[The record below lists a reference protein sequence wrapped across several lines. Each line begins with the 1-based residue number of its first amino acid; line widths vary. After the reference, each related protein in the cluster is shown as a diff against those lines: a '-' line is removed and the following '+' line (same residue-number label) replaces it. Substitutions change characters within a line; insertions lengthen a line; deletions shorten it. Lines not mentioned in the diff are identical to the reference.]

1 MSEIEE
7 ILETRR
13 NFYAFLS
20 RIYVEAPARELAAD
34 LVNGKFQFQ
43 GLKSLDINTELFE
56 GFRLLNEFMEK
67 SKGKDIDVLYDDLV
81 GEYTLLFVGPFR
93 PPVEPYEAWWVSGRR
108 LGEPLVAVKQAYRK
122 AGIAKSREYTDLED
136 HIGFELKFMLYLCEE
151 ELAATTPERLKE
163 CLKLQREF
171 LDEHILNWVPIFC
184 DALYTYEIADFFK
197 GIAKL
202 TKGFI
207 MLDDAVVS
215 DLLESAR

>member
-13 NFYAFLS
+13 NFYAFLF
-20 RIYVEAPARELAAD
+20 RMYVEAPARELAAD
-34 LVNGKFQFQ
+34 LVTGRFQFQ
-43 GLKSLDINTELFE
+43 ELKSLDINTELFE
-56 GFRLLNEFMEK
+56 GFRLLKEFMEK
-67 SKGKDIDVLYDDLV
+67 SNGKDIDVLYDDLV

-108 LGEPLVAVKQAYRK
+108 LGESLVAVKQVYRK
-122 AGIAKSREYTDLED
+122 AGIVKSREYPELED
-136 HIGFELKFMLYLCEE
+136 HIAFELKFMQYLCEE
-151 ELAATTPERLKE
+151 ELSATTQERLIE

-171 LDEHILNWVPIFC
+171 LDDHMLKWVPTFC
-184 DALYTYEIADFFK
+184 DALYTYEKSDFFK

-207 MLDDAVVS
+207 LLDDAVIS
-215 DLLESAR
+215 DLLESV

>member
-13 NFYAFLS
+13 NFYAFLF
-20 RIYVEAPARELAAD
+20 RMYVEAPARELAAD
-34 LVNGKFQFQ
+34 LVTGRFQFQ
-43 GLKSLDINTELFE
+43 ELKSLDINTELFE
-56 GFRLLNEFMEK
+56 GFRLLKEFMEK
-67 SKGKDIDVLYDDLV
+67 SNGKDIDVLYDDLV

-108 LGEPLVAVKQAYRK
+108 LGEPLVAVKQVYRK
-122 AGIAKSREYTDLED
+122 AGIVKSREYPELED
-136 HIGFELKFMLYLCEE
+136 HIAFELKFMQYLCEE
-151 ELAATTPERLKE
+151 ELSATTQERLIE

-171 LDEHILNWVPIFC
+171 LDDHMLKWVPTFC
-184 DALYTYEIADFFK
+184 DALYTYEKSDFFK

-207 MLDDAVVS
+207 LLDDAVIS
-215 DLLESAR
+215 DLLESV